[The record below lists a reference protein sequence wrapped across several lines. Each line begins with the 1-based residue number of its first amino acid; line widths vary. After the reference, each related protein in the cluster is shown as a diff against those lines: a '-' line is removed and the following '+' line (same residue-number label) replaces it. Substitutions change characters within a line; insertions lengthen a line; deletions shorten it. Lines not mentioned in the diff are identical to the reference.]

1 MAVDV
6 VLRQRGSLRVVV
18 GECIGARHSL
28 FDPSPPDIRRHNLAS
43 FQSSRPSVKM
53 SGCKSV
59 NFVNFMSKR
68 LGPFYFERD
77 EFVIQK
83 VSVKVIGSQSAHLA
97 TGVKL

>member
-28 FDPSPPDIRRHNLAS
+28 FDPSPPDRRHNLAS
-43 FQSSRPSVKM
+43 FHSARPSVKM

-59 NFVNFMSKR
+59 NFVNFMFKQ
-68 LGPFYFERD
+68 LGPFSFERVD
-77 EFVIQK
+77 FVI
-83 VSVKVIGSQSAHLA
+83 VIGSQSAHLA